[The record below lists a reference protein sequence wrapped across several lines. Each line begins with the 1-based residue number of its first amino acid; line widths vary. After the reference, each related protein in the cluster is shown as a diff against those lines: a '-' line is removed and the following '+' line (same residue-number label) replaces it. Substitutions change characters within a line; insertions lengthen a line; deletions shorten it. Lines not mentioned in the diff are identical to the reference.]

1 MPPKK
6 LADNRKSGHAFE
18 RQMEALREM
27 RGESEWVMK
36 VTDKWGQRERG
47 CYLVREQKSRHSGW
61 WGWQTN
67 AGGKEKEYVSRQDK
81 EQT

>member
-1 MPPKK
+1 M
-6 LADNRKSGHAFE
+6 
-18 RQMEALREM
+18 
-27 RGESEWVMK
+27 
-36 VTDKWGQRERG
+36 TDKWGVKRERKLFSRTLG
-47 CYLVREQKSRHSGW
+47 EKSRHSGW